1 MDTIILDSIDFKLDL
16 NRILEKLHMDE
27 ESEDIEDLLRLIK
40 VAEEIRKPKVLYKE
54 AKIEEK
60 GQDYVVIDGVK
71 FSSRLLRQTWTPWTG
86 YTLYLYLRPGIV

>member
-40 VAEEIRKPKVLYKE
+40 VAEEIGKPKVLYKE

-71 FSSRLLRQTWTPWTG
+71 FSSRLLRANLTP
-86 YTLYLYLRPGIV
+86 